1 MVDGQYPEP
10 VEVVSLSTDL
20 QVFYFRWCRISSINS
35 MLVYERVP
43 MVLVLQ
49 DFLARLFERFGCQR
63 SGVVTHLLEQS
74 LGFAR
79 LGYFIQ

>member
-1 MVDGQYPEP
+1 
-10 VEVVSLSTDL
+10 
-20 QVFYFRWCRISSINS
+20 
-35 MLVYERVP
+35 
-43 MVLVLQ
+43 MVLVLH

-63 SGVVTHLLEQS
+63 SGIVTHLLEQS